1 MKINIKMRITTKIKI
16 RKKMRINM
24 KIKMK
29 IKIKIGILI
38 KYIFMIAY
46 FIRKIAK
53 LLYLIYQ
60 LEANMNQMS
69 WTRNISDH
77 HQRRH

>member
-1 MKINIKMRITTKIKI
+1 MMKINIKMRITTKIKI

-24 KIKMK
+24 KIK